1 MLPGRREG
9 GRREGLSVCEI
20 VSSVRTTVHDAI
32 FSAQAALEIEG
43 IIAMSE
49 FLQFLGIRAE
59 S

>member
-1 MLPGRREG
+1 
-9 GRREGLSVCEI
+9 